1 MPMPTGTFT
10 DLYELRMVQS
20 YLEHGVTGDAVFDLH
35 VRSLPPGRGYLVA
48 AGLTSALDALDDFT
62 FTEEDLAYLREQG
75 LSEEL
80 LDHLA
85 GFEFTGTVRA
95 VPEGRIC
102 FPYEPLLQVEAP
114 LPQAQLVETVL
125 LNAVHVETVLAS
137 KAARCRHAAGDR
149 RVVDFGA
156 RRAHGRDAAR
166 AAARS
171 AFLAGLDGTSLVSA
185 AAELEI
191 PCVGTM
197 AHSYVQAFG
206 DETEALASFA
216 RSFPDRTTLLID
228 TYDTLEGART
238 AVDVAERLAD
248 EGVEI
253 GGVRL
258 DSGDLGDLAR
268 EVRQILD
275 EAGLDEVAIVASGGL
290 DEHALARLRDAP
302 IDAYGVGTALATSR
316 DAPSLDLSYKLV
328 AYDGEP
334 TVKLSP
340 GKETLPGKKQ
350 VHRRIEGG
358 TMVGDTLSLLG
369 EDADGEPLLETFA
382 PGDLSDPDALH
393 AGRER
398 FLDEVATLPDDV
410 KALDDPTTYPVE
422 RSSRLEATTETA
434 RRHAG

>member
-1 MPMPTGTFT
+1 MPTGAFT

-62 FTEEDLAYLREQG
+62 FTDDDLVDLEDRG
-75 LSEEL
+75 LSGEL

-95 VPEGRIC
+95 VPEGRVV
-102 FPYEPLLQVEAP
+102 FPYEPLVQVEAP

-185 AAELEI
+185 AAELDI

-258 DSGDLGDLAR
+258 DSGDLGELAR

-275 EAGLDEVAIVASGGL
+275 DAGLDEVAIVASGGL
-290 DEHALARLRDAP
+290 DEHALVGLRDAP
-302 IDAYGVGTALATSR
+302 IDAYGVGTALVTSR
-316 DAPSLDLSYKLV
+316 DAPSLDLSYKLA

-334 TVKLSP
+334 TVKLSA
-340 GKETLPGKKQ
+340 GKETLPGRKQ
-350 VHRRIEGG
+350 VHRRIEDG
-358 TMVGDTLSLLG
+358 TMVGDTLGLWD
-369 EDADGEPLLETFA
+369 EDADGDPLLETFA
-382 PGDLSDPDALH
+382 PGDLADPEALH

-398 FLDEVATLPDDV
+398 FLEDLARLPDEV
-410 KALDDPTTYPVE
+410 KAIEDPATYPVE
-422 RSSRLEATTETA
+422 RSSGLEEATETA
-434 RRHAG
+434 RRRAG